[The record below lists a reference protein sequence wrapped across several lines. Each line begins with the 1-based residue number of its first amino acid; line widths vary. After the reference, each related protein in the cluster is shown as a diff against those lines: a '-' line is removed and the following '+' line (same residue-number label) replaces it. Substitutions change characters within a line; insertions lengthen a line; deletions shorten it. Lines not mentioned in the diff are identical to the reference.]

1 MHPEDVEQ
9 FRHFVKKELYNDGRA
24 SGIQTKKLCFRRY
37 VNGAYSWMKLVVHVF
52 REEYTN
58 NVYELLYLENIDL
71 EKRKE
76 KILEKAANLDP
87 LTGVCNRTV
96 FEREVGKY
104 MSQKGSRGAL
114 VILDLDDFK
123 EINDLYGHV
132 RGDEALKT
140 LTKVLRMTFRHGD
153 LIGRFG
159 GDEFMVFIK
168 GIEEKAVLD
177 RRMDELFSVLCCL
190 TDLPLRCSAGITFVS
205 RKGFSYKRSLEQA
218 DQALYESKKRGKDRY
233 CYYDMIS

>member
-9 FRHFVKKELYNDGRA
+9 FRDFVKKELYNDGDA
-24 SGIQTKKLCFRRY
+24 SGIQTKKLCFRRH

-104 MSQKGSRGAL
+104 MSQKSSKGAL

-123 EINDLYGHV
+123 GINDLYGHV
-132 RGDEALKT
+132 RGDEVLKT
-140 LTKVLRMTFRHGD
+140 LTKVLKMTFRHGD
-153 LIGRFG
+153 LIGRLG
-159 GDEFMVFIK
+159 G
-168 GIEEKAVLD
+168 
-177 RRMDELFSVLCCL
+177 
-190 TDLPLRCSAGITFVS
+190 
-205 RKGFSYKRSLEQA
+205 
-218 DQALYESKKRGKDRY
+218 
-233 CYYDMIS
+233 

>member
-9 FRHFVKKELYNDGRA
+9 FRDFVKKELYNDGDA
-24 SGIQTKKLCFRRY
+24 SGIQTKKLCFRRH

-104 MSQKGSRGAL
+104 MSQKSSKGAL

-123 EINDLYGHV
+123 GINDLYGHV

-140 LTKVLRMTFRHGD
+140 LP
-153 LIGRFG
+153 
-159 GDEFMVFIK
+159 
-168 GIEEKAVLD
+168 
-177 RRMDELFSVLCCL
+177 
-190 TDLPLRCSAGITFVS
+190 DLPLRCSAGITFVS

>member
-1 MHPEDVEQ
+1 MEQ
-9 FRHFVKKELYNDGRA
+9 FRDFVKKELYNDGDA
-24 SGIQTKKLCFRRY
+24 SGIQTKKLCFRRH

-104 MSQKGSRGAL
+104 MSQKSSKGAL

-123 EINDLYGHV
+123 V
-132 RGDEALKT
+132 LK
-140 LTKVLRMTFRHGD
+140 MTFRHGD
-153 LIGRFG
+153 LIGRLG

-168 GIEEKAVLD
+168 NVEEKEVLD
-177 RRMDELFSVLCCL
+177 RRMDELFSVLYCL
-190 TDLPLRCSAGITFVS
+190 PDLPLRCSAGITFVS